1 MHLQGV
7 SGAAARTGI
16 GEKEENIKIVRMI
29 NCGIEKK
36 FNLGSNIL
44 VHIIGGSWKLDVE
57 RS

>member
-44 VHIIGGSWKLDVE
+44 VHIIGGS
-57 RS
+57 